1 MSMPSF
7 LSVDQVQC
15 EWRQLA
21 QQIRT
26 AVLLTL
32 RQGRPF
38 GSHVP
43 YIFGDD
49 WTRVYL
55 HLSDLALHS
64 RHLRD
69 DPRVGLILAEPDQP
83 GRNPLALKR
92 MNLQG
97 DAAPLSDQQPGY
109 ERIKQS
115 YLERFPQSAMM
126 FGFGDFHL
134 WELRMRE
141 AHLVLDFG
149 QAYLADDRT
158 PSQWVHQMPDR
169 RQG

>member
-1 MSMPSF
+1 M
-7 LSVDQVQC
+7 
-15 EWRQLA
+15 
-21 QQIRT
+21 
-26 AVLLTL
+26 TL

-83 GRNPLALKR
+83 GKNPLALKR

-97 DAAPLSDQQPGY
+97 DAAPLSDQQPDY

-115 YLERFPQSAMM
+115 YLERFSQSAMM
-126 FGFGDFHL
+126 FGFGDLHL

-141 AHLVLDFG
+141 AHLVLGFG
-149 QAYLADDRT
+149 
-158 PSQWVHQMPDR
+158 
-169 RQG
+169 

>member
-1 MSMPSF
+1 MPSS
-7 LSVDQVQC
+7 LPIEQIQS
-15 EWRQLA
+15 EWRNLA

-38 GSHVP
+38 GSHAP

-49 WTRVYL
+49 WTRAYL

-69 DPRVGLILAEPDQP
+69 DPRVGLFLSEPDQP
-83 GRNPLALKR
+83 GKNPLALKR

-97 DAAPLSDQQPGY
+97 DAALLSDQRPEH
-109 ERIKQS
+109 ERIKQC
-115 YLERFPQSAMM
+115 YLDRFPQSAML
-126 FGFGDFHL
+126 FGLGDFHL
-134 WELRMRE
+134 WELRLPE
-141 AHLVLDFG
+141 AHLILGFG
-149 QAYLADDRT
+149 QAYLADDRA
-158 PSQWVHQMPDR
+158 PGQWVHQVPDR
-169 RQG
+169 KPG

>member
-1 MSMPSF
+1 M
-7 LSVDQVQC
+7 
-15 EWRQLA
+15 

-26 AVLLTL
+26 GVFLTL

-43 YIFGDD
+43 HVFGED
-49 WTRVYL
+49 WTRVYI

-69 DPRVGLILAEPDQP
+69 DPRVGLFLSEPDEP
-83 GRNPLALKR
+83 DKNPLALKR

-97 DAAPLSDQQPGY
+97 DAALLPEQHPQY
-109 ERIKQS
+109 AQVKQR
-115 YLERFPQSAMM
+115 YLDRFPQSAML

-134 WELRMRE
+134 WELRMQE
-141 AHLVLDFG
+141 ARLVLGLG
-149 QAYLADDRT
+149 QGYLADNRA

-169 RQG
+169 KPR

>member
-1 MSMPSF
+1 MPSS
-7 LSVDQVQC
+7 LPIEQVQS

-38 GSHVP
+38 GSHAP
-43 YIFGDD
+43 HIFGDD
-49 WTRVYL
+49 WTRAYL

-69 DPRVGLILAEPDQP
+69 DPRVGLFLSEPDQP

-97 DAAPLSDQQPGY
+97 DASPLSDLQPSY

-126 FGFGDFHL
+126 FGLGDFHL
-134 WELRMRE
+134 SELRMHE
-141 AHLVLDFG
+141 AYLILGFG
-149 QAYLADDRT
+149 QAYLADDRA
-158 PSQWVHQMPDR
+158 PAQWVHQVPER
-169 RQG
+169 KPG